1 MFPWSCCTKET
12 QVWAC
17 LPVEASWNYSL
28 RPPPLGNGSAKCFSR
43 DTFGRIALFN
53 AVINC
58 LTDFLLA
65 LLPVPLIWQLKLN
78 VRTRMSLIA
87 ILSLGVFAGAAGVFR
102 ATVFNTILHDP
113 RRFVHDKWMMWNY
126 VELTVGIIAG
136 SLPALKPLFLRVLN
150 AARERTAVG
159 TGRVTGSGRPDT
171 LGYERQD
178 QSKSGIALSEYRS
191 GNRASGTAMERP
203 VWRTESRNDSDESVI
218 PLHGPE
224 GKANAIFV
232 AKEFHIR

>member
-1 MFPWSCCTKET
+1 MVAPNVS
-12 QVWAC
+12 
-17 LPVEASWNYSL
+17 VEILSGASLSL
-28 RPPPLGNGSAKCFSR
+28 TRISTRLSAVHHQKT
-43 DTFGRIALFN
+43 DLHL
-53 AVINC
+53 VINC

-87 ILSLGVFAGAAGVFR
+87 ILSLGVSAGAAGVFR

-232 AKEFHIR
+232 TKEFHIR